1 MKNNS
6 MSSNNAVPPTHVNFV
21 QAGAGA
27 PVIMVHGLAAS
38 LHDWDALLPELAA
51 KGYAGYA
58 LDLLGHGESARP
70 EKLEYY
76 TSDSVF
82 AHMSGWVDALNLNE
96 PAVLIG
102 HSLGGYFSLQYA
114 LNFPDRV
121 RALILINPFYTQ
133 GQLPPMLRFFLR
145 RPLLNISLIERT
157 PYWLFRIMVDVTS
170 LQFGGSNDKLH
181 TLPESIRIQTA
192 LDYKR
197 AASGI
202 YNIPR
207 TLHDLAS
214 SLPRITQPTLVIWGA
229 RDQTINPKTF
239 PFLAEKLP
247 NANSIVMPV
256 CGHVPHQCHAHDLN
270 KKIFGFLDS
279 L

>member
-1 MKNNS
+1 
-6 MSSNNAVPPTHVNFV
+6 MSSNNAAPPTHVNFV

-27 PVIMVHGLAAS
+27 PVILVHGLAAS
-38 LHDWDALLPELAA
+38 LHDWDMLLPELNAN
-51 KGYAGYA
+51 GYSGYA
-58 LDLLGHGESARP
+58 LDLLGHGQSAKP
-70 EKLEYY
+70 HQLDYY

-82 AHMSGWVDALNLNE
+82 EHVSTWIESLKLNE
-96 PAVLIG
+96 PAILIG

-145 RPLLNISLIERT
+145 RPLLNTSLIERT
-157 PYWLFRIMVDVTS
+157 PYWLFRIVVDVTS

-181 TLPESIRIQTA
+181 TLPERIRIQTA

-197 AASGI
+197 AAPGI

-207 TLHDLAS
+207 TLHDLTS
-214 SLPRITQPTLVIWGA
+214 SLPLITQPTLVIWGA

-239 PFLAEKLP
+239 PFLVEKLP
-247 NANSIVMPV
+247 NADSVVMPV
-256 CGHVPHQCHAHDLN
+256 CGHVPHQCHAQDLN
-270 KKIFGFLDS
+270 KKIFEFLNS